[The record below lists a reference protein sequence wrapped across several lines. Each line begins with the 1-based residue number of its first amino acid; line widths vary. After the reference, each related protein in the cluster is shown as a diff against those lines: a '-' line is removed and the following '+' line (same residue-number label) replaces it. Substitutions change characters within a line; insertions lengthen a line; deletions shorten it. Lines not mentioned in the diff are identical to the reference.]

1 MSDTRPDHPQ
11 PAAVSETRGATLL
24 SAYSDLARAQAL
36 ERLKIIRPFLEE
48 GIPLPTLAQHHD
60 VSMRTLQRW
69 VQQYQ
74 QGGLVALCRKPR
86 TDRGTPRVFS
96 PDLVEVIE
104 AFALHPPRLSVA
116 TIARQ
121 VADLATERGLVAPS
135 YDRVYDIVRHMD
147 PALLTLAHQGAH
159 VYAQA
164 FDLLYRREAE
174 APNEIWQADHTLL
187 DLVVTNDKGEAQKP
201 WLTVIIDDYSRALA
215 GYMFSFEAPS
225 ALHTALVLRQAIWR
239 KAEPRWQV
247 CGIPA
252 VLYTDHGADFT
263 SAHFEQVCAD
273 LTIRPVFSQ
282 VAKPRGR
289 GRIERFFNTV
299 NQRLLS
305 RLPGYAPAG
314 YADKATPGL
323 NLQGLQQ
330 AFARFIFEDYHLTP
344 HSGTNTPP
352 QVRWHNGGFLP
363 RMPESLEQLDLLLLT
378 VAKPRMIHRDGIR
391 FQGLR
396 YIDLTLAAYIG
407 ERVTIRYDPRDM
419 VEIRVYHRQRF
430 LCRAICQELAGET
443 VELKDIIRVRRR
455 RTRDLQEQIDRRQ
468 SLVEQLLA
476 SSTLTPVPPQT
487 RTLPNLPPQPR
498 MKLKR
503 YEND

>member
-1 MSDTRPDHPQ
+1 MSDTRPNHPP
-11 PAAVSETRGATLL
+11 PAAVSETRDAAVL

-36 ERLKIIRPFLEE
+36 ERFKIIRPFFEE
-48 GIPLPTLAQHHD
+48 GMPLPTLAQQHD
-60 VSMRTLQRW
+60 LSTRTLQRW
-69 VQQYQ
+69 VHQYQ

-86 TDRGTPRVFS
+86 TDRGMHRVFS
-96 PDLVEVIE
+96 SELVEVVE
-104 AFALHPPRLSVA
+104 ALALQPPRLSVA
-116 TIARQ
+116 TISRQ
-121 VADLATERGLVAPS
+121 VADRASQRGLVAPS
-135 YDRVYDIVRHMD
+135 YDRVYDIVRQMA
-147 PALLTLAHQGAH
+147 PALLTLAHQGTQ
-159 VYAQA
+159 VYSQT

-187 DLVVTNDKGEAQKP
+187 DLIVINDKGRAQKP

-225 ALHTALVLRQAIWR
+225 ALHTALVLRQAMWR

-252 VLYTDHGADFT
+252 VLYTDHGTDFT
-263 SAHFEQVCAD
+263 SQHLEQVCAD
-273 LTIRPVFSQ
+273 LNIRPVFSQ

-289 GRIERFFNTV
+289 GRVERFFNTV

-323 NLQGLQQ
+323 DLQSLTQ
-330 AFARFIFEDYHLTP
+330 AFERFIFEDYHLTP
-344 HSGTNTPP
+344 HSGTDTPP

-378 VAKPRMIHRDGIR
+378 VAKPRVIHRDGIR

-407 ERVTIRYDPRDM
+407 ERVTIAMTR
-419 VEIRVYHRQRF
+419 EIWSKSGCTIASASYAARSVKNW
-430 LCRAICQELAGET
+430 QEKRWGSKTSFGRGAGANANC
-443 VELKDIIRVRRR
+443 KSRSIGGN
-455 RTRDLQEQIDRRQ
+455 
-468 SLVEQLLA
+468 
-476 SSTLTPVPPQT
+476 P
-487 RTLPNLPPQPR
+487 
-498 MKLKR
+498 
-503 YEND
+503 